1 MWSLS
6 VTFKAISL
14 FNFDEISCDQTIR
27 HDERAVRCGEE
38 IWTNGSKS
46 IRKKSAQNI
55 AEINRSKKW
64 QWNQMT
70 YTKCLFIEFLAGV
83 VVVVINIRSIWY
95 RRDVWLVWIVC
106 VYMHIWSV
114 RAQCAYNINYARKK
128 GALISY
134 ELLQIDLTNRL
145 ACWEKKKYRIFGDS
159 FFFNA
164 IFIIT
169 KQIVYVILLL

>member
-1 MWSLS
+1 
-6 VTFKAISL
+6 
-14 FNFDEISCDQTIR
+14 
-27 HDERAVRCGEE
+27 
-38 IWTNGSKS
+38 
-46 IRKKSAQNI
+46 
-55 AEINRSKKW
+55 
-64 QWNQMT
+64 MT
-70 YTKCLFIEFLAGV
+70 YTKCLFIEFLAV

-145 ACWEKKKYRIFGDS
+145 ACWEKNTVYSEIV
-159 FFFNA
+159 FFFNV
-164 IFIIT
+164 ISIIT
-169 KQIVYVILLL
+169 KQIVYVMLLL